1 MKEENDLRGFDLKV
15 DNFQTQLTGLIN
27 ESNLPVSVVL
37 YILKDCYIQVSE
49 LYDNTV
55 KQQYQDFCKEVEKE
69 EKQTDT
75 EEE

>member
-1 MKEENDLRGFDLKV
+1 MKEEKDLRGFDLKV

-27 ESNLPVSVVL
+27 ECNLPVSVVL
-37 YILKDCYIQVSE
+37 YILKDCYIQVNE

-55 KQQYQDFCKEVEKE
+55 RQQYQDFCAEAEKE
-69 EKQTDT
+69 EEQTDT